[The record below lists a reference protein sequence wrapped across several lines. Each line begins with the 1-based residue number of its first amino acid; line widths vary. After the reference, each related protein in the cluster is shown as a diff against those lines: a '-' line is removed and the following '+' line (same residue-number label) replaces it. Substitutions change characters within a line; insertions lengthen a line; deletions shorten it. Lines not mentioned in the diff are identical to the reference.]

1 MLYMFYILYIF
12 YIIYNIFFLFSYI
25 FFFFIEPCYYL
36 KMSGKLEDIG
46 ELVLLIGDF
55 HSPIR
60 NLGLPDCFKEL
71 LKTDKIKHVLCTG
84 NVGCNENL
92 ELLKNIADSVHI
104 TKGDMDDNFDFPEDI
119 TLCIGDFKIS
129 LIHGH
134 QIIPWGDMNALLQ
147 WQKKYDSDI
156 IISGH
161 THKNSI
167 VQYEGKYFINPGS
180 VTGAFQPWLSEPT
193 PTFILMAVA
202 KSNIVLYVYEE
213 KNGKTNVEMS
223 ELHKSTVI

>member
-1 MLYMFYILYIF
+1 
-12 YIIYNIFFLFSYI
+12 
-25 FFFFIEPCYYL
+25 
-36 KMSGKLEDIG
+36 MSGKLEDIG

-55 HSPIR
+55 HSPMR
-60 NLGLPDCFKEL
+60 NLGLPDCFKDL

-84 NVGCNENL
+84 NVGCRENL

-104 TKGDMDDNFDFPEDI
+104 TKGDMDDEYDFPEDI
-119 TLCIGDFKIS
+119 NLTIGDFKMS

-134 QIIPWGDMNALLQ
+134 QIIPWGDTNALLQ

-167 VQYEGKYFINPGS
+167 VRYEGKYFINPGS
-180 VTGAFQPWLSEPT
+180 ATGAFQPWLSQPT
-193 PTFILMAVA
+193 PSFILMAVA
-202 KSNIVLYVYEE
+202 KSSIVVYVYEE

-223 ELHKSTVI
+223 ELQK

>member
-1 MLYMFYILYIF
+1 
-12 YIIYNIFFLFSYI
+12 
-25 FFFFIEPCYYL
+25 
-36 KMSGKLEDIG
+36 MSGKLEDIG

-55 HSPIR
+55 HSPMR
-60 NLGLPDCFKEL
+60 NLGLPECFKDL

-84 NVGCNENL
+84 NVGSSENL

-119 TLCIGDFKIS
+119 TINIGNFKIS
-129 LIHGH
+129 LVHGH

-156 IISGH
+156 IITGH

-167 VQYEGKYFINPGS
+167 VHYEGKYFINPGS
-180 VTGAFQPWLSEPT
+180 ATGAFQPWLSQPT
-193 PTFILMAVA
+193 PSFILMAVA
-202 KSNIVLYVYEE
+202 KNSIVVYVYEE

-223 ELHKSTVI
+223 ELHKQ